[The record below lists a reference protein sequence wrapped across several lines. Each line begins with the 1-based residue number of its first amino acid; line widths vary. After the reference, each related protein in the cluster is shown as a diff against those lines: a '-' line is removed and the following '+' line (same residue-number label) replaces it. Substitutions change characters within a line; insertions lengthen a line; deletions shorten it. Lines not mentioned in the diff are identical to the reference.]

1 MIIGKKFIRFA
12 WMGTLAGS
20 LACSQVGRF
29 LATATPP
36 PTPTPTTTATLPPTP
51 TITPTPTLDRG
62 VQNPDNGHWYRVVF
76 DRPLRWRAARDY
88 CVSLGAHL
96 VTLESTAESDF
107 VFELNP
113 YGWMGATDEEHE
125 GTWKWVT
132 DQPWKYTHW
141 APGEPNNC
149 GGSGNS
155 CTPEHYLTFHGD
167 YPALWNDIDDMENSF
182 TCEWDQ

>member
-1 MIIGKKFIRFA
+1 MKLGKNAAPILLSVLL
-12 WMGTLAGS
+12 TVS
-20 LACSQVGRF
+20 LACARLNGF

-36 PTPTPTTTATLPPTP
+36 PTRTPTLTPTV
-51 TITPTPTLDRG
+51 TITPSPTLTPTPDRG
-62 VQNPDNGHWYRVVF
+62 VQNSQNGHWYRVF
-76 DRPLRWRAARDY
+76 DRQMTWHAARDY
-88 CVSLGAHL
+88 CAGLGAHL
-96 VTLESTAESDF
+96 VTLESDAESDF
-107 VFELNP
+107 VFSLNP
-113 YGWMGATDEEHE
+113 YGWMGATDEDRE

-149 GGSGNS
+149 GGSGNP

-167 YPALWNDIDDMENSF
+167 YPGLWNDIGDTENSF